1 MNLETKSK
9 SATEGISEIGKTYF
23 NKKMDRWNAIFN
35 SLSIS
40 NKRTSLAVF
49 GILMAC
55 LCASLIIQAIQND
68 SAHLFQIDSITVP
81 NDIHMKPVTETLT
94 PIGKMKGEIDG
105 KFEAFYLAMD
115 KQGQLYKNH
124 NPPYAKDSLNKSAE
138 WELITREQLKHF
150 EEQLHFIPT
159 RTNGLKR

>member
-1 MNLETKSK
+1 MNIETKSK
-9 SATEGISEIGKTYF
+9 SAREGFSQPVKKYLTERI
-23 NKKMDRWNAIFN
+23 NRWNEWFN
-35 SLSIS
+35 ACSIK
-40 NKRTSLAVF
+40 NKRMILIVF
-49 GILMAC
+49 GISMAC
-55 LCASLIIQAIQND
+55 VCLFLIIQAIQKD
-68 SAHLFQIDSITVP
+68 PAHPFQIDSITVP

-150 EEQLHFIPT
+150 E
-159 RTNGLKR
+159 